1 MDLATIWDIQQLLKR
16 FGIFVYIGERK
27 TNLEMMEVEIK
38 DLYESNLIDMQDYQ
52 KAVLLLRR
60 EIQLEN
66 NSGRTGDKE

>member
-1 MDLATIWDIQQLLKR
+1 MATIWDIQQLLKR